1 MKCSRILS
9 VLEFAGNT
17 GKILDYTIELAK
29 KEKASV
35 CLLHS
40 EPPITGYAYM
50 VPGAGYGGFLGFGEY
65 ADVSQEV
72 ESIHLEHDRQAL
84 EILKSKLE
92 DNGIS
97 AEIRLLQGDPSRE
110 IRKTALEMGTD
121 LIIIGTHKQGF
132 FSRLLSDNP
141 ERDLLN
147 NPPCPLLIVPEEVPD
162 KV

>member
-1 MKCSRILS
+1 MKCSRILT

-17 GKILDYTIELAK
+17 GKILDYTIELAL

-40 EPPITGYAYM
+40 EPPISGYAYM
-50 VPGAGYGGFLGFGEY
+50 VPGAGYGGFIGFGEY

-84 EILKSKLE
+84 EILKKKLE
-92 DNGIS
+92 AKGIK
-97 AEIRLLQGDPSRE
+97 AEIRLLQGEPSRE
-110 IRKTALEMGTD
+110 IRRTAEEMKTDM
-121 LIIIGTHKQGF
+121 IIIGTHRQGF
-132 FSRLLSDNP
+132 FSRLLSETP

-147 NPPCPLLIVPEEVPD
+147 NPPCPLLIIPEDPSGD
-162 KV
+162 